1 MRKKKR
7 EKKHLVGEGVSAS
20 EEAIGDGSLSDLKA
34 ILSMMLMNDSKKVLF
49 FLRYFI
55 YANLLIVFLKMY
67 ITSGYASLGST
78 TWRHGPLAPP
88 SAKKMCSWT
97 LPGQM

>member
-1 MRKKKR
+1 MVVMMLVMRLLASPSRFLGEKEKKR
-7 EKKHLVGEGVSAS
+7 KKKHLVGEGVSAS

-55 YANLLIVFLKMY
+55 I
-67 ITSGYASLGST
+67 
-78 TWRHGPLAPP
+78 
-88 SAKKMCSWT
+88 
-97 LPGQM
+97 